1 MWAWLMS
8 QLLYVSTELVL
19 SMIHSHFH
27 KYAGDVIFKNTAIKD
42 PSRNSVR
49 NAIEYVSKTF

>member
-1 MWAWLMS
+1 MS